1 MGRKSKRQLEEE
13 AYFEANKETI
23 YQVSRNPYGPCGN
36 RNWKYE
42 EDKLFAILVLVGY
55 PAAKAYRLAYPQS
68 KATLQ
73 SSAALASRKLHDP
86 AIQEILRTICDSYWE
101 NCLYLNDGVCQEK
114 SRKRP
119 KWMLPRCNKIT
130 PD

>member
-1 MGRKSKRQLEEE
+1 MGRKSKKQLEEE

-23 YQVSRNPYGPCGN
+23 YQASRNPYGPFGN
-36 RNWKYE
+36 RNLKYE

-73 SSAALASRKLHDP
+73 SSAALASRKLHEP
-86 AIQEILRTICDSYWE
+86 EVQGVLNKICGSYWSG
-101 NCLYLNDGVCQEK
+101 CLYLNDGVCKEK
-114 SRKRP
+114 NRKWP
-119 KWMLPRCNKIT
+119 KWLSKRKNKIE
-130 PD
+130 P